1 MTDGVDLD
9 TIGGFAVAVGIG
21 LLIGAERERR
31 KSEGPARSA
40 AGIRTFALVALVGA
54 SAAALGGNA
63 IIVAGCLFV
72 AGAALVSYVVG
83 DRTDP
88 GLTTEVALVLTYLL
102 AVLAERDPTS
112 ASGVAVAVTALLA
125 SRSALHRLVRE
136 LMTPEELQDLLVL
149 SSAALVVLPLV
160 PDRAYGPAGT
170 LNPFKVWQFAVLVM
184 GVGGLGHVV
193 TRLMNPRF
201 GLPMA
206 GLAGGFISSSA
217 TIGSMG
223 ATARR
228 VPSLTA
234 AAVAGALF
242 STIATFLQLGIILAA
257 GSPPALREVAFPLA
271 CGGAVAVVGGVV
283 AAFAGSS
290 DGGERVTGARAF
302 SLQSALL
309 FAGLV
314 AGMLVIGALAHD
326 AFGSGGVAV
335 AAALGGLAD
344 THAAAA
350 AVAGL
355 VGRGELTPE
364 AAVTPLL
371 LALTTNTVT
380 KAIVARVAGDWAY
393 AGPVWMVLMLVLAAA
408 WAAVLARSLV
418 SG

>member
-1 MTDGVDLD
+1 MTTGVDLD
-9 TIGGFAVAVGIG
+9 TVGGFAVAAGIG

-40 AGIRTFALVALVGA
+40 AGIRTFALVAMLGG
-54 SAAALGGNA
+54 SAAALGENA
-63 IIVAGCLFV
+63 IIVTGFLFV
-72 AGAALVSYVVG
+72 AGAALVSYVAG

-102 AVLAERDPTS
+102 AVLAHREAAL
-112 ASGVAVAVTALLA
+112 ASGVAVTVTVLLA
-125 SRSALHRLVRE
+125 SRSALHRLVRD
-136 LMTPEELQDLLVL
+136 LLAPEELQDLLVL
-149 SSAALVVLPLV
+149 SSAALVVLPLM

-170 LNPFKVWQFAVLVM
+170 LNPFKVWQYAVLVM

-228 VPSLTA
+228 APSLTA

-242 STIATFLQLGIILAA
+242 STIATFLQLGIVLGA
-257 GSPPALREVAFPLA
+257 GSPATLTKTAVPLA

-283 AAFAGSS
+283 AAFVGSPGRG
-290 DGGERVTGARAF
+290 DRAAPGRAF
-302 SLQSALL
+302 SIRSALL

-314 AGMLVIGALAHD
+314 AAMLVVGALAHD
-326 AFGSGGVAV
+326 AFGGSGVAV

-355 VGRGELTPE
+355 VAQGQ
-364 AAVTPLL
+364 VTPAAAITPIL

-380 KAIVARVAGDWAY
+380 KAIVARVAGDWSY
-393 AGPVWMVLMLVLAAA
+393 AAPVWIVLALALGAA
-408 WAAVLARSLV
+408 WAGAVARAV
-418 SG
+418 ISG